1 MTLYRLLMLIGITAL
16 TAAGC
21 FQNDCETWID
31 QPFQIPALEAS
42 LGVQQDTVRV
52 GDTLP
57 FELLVPR
64 QLADESGTLREVDGG
79 FRIMVR
85 FSHLPST
92 SPGGEDFFTTDT
104 TLSQVFDEHFG
115 LQIEAGRRD
124 TALTFFFDATQVGD
138 AWAVRLRYLPKQAG
152 NYRVGVG
159 LYELKIEPEG
169 LGSEDCI
176 KGSEVWGSRVV
187 WAPNPHNA
195 IRQFYDSTAHDL
207 SGDFALIIRE

>member
-1 MTLYRLLMLIGITAL
+1 MTLYRPLMLIGITAL

-21 FQNDCETWID
+21 FQDDCETWID

-52 GDTLP
+52 GDTIP

-79 FRIMVR
+79 FRIIVR
-85 FSHLPST
+85 FSLLPSAG
-92 SPGGEDFFTTDT
+92 PEEEDFFTTDT
-104 TLSQVFDEHFG
+104 TLSGVFDEHFG
-115 LQIEAGRRD
+115 LQVEAGRRD
-124 TALTFFFDATQVGD
+124 TALVFFYDATQVGGD
-138 AWAVRLRYLPKQAG
+138 WAVRLRYLPKQAG
-152 NYRVGVG
+152 NYRVGIG
-159 LYELKIEPEG
+159 LDELRIEPEG
-169 LGSEDCI
+169 LGPEACI

-207 SGDFALIIRE
+207 SDDFALIIRE